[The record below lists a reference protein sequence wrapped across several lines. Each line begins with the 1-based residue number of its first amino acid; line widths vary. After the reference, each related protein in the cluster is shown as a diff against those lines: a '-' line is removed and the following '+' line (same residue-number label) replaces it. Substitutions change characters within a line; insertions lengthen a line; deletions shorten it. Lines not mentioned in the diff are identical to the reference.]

1 MTQLRSSQNSAAIL
15 KISCVFEWRRPWGRD
30 YCLIPSLKHSGPQK
44 PRFFWSALCRHQEAG
59 STSSTSGPISFPE
72 PSLPWT
78 RLTKVAYVPS
88 PEDKQGNG
96 REGTST
102 KDLGTRLPLARSEH
116 AQRIRLYSQRIRFH
130 QIYQISSSKAALL
143 VSTNNRDLW
152 DGLLVQATCVL
163 ALNVW

>member
-30 YCLIPSLKHSGPQK
+30 YCLIPSLNHSGPQK

-78 RLTKVAYVPS
+78 RLTKVAYVQLYP
-88 PEDKQGNG
+88 PPRTNKVTGG
-96 REGTST
+96 RE
-102 KDLGTRLPLARSEH
+102 RLRKIQERDCLWPGLSMRRESVCTLRE
-116 AQRIRLYSQRIRFH
+116 SDFIRFIRFRP
-130 QIYQISSSKAALL
+130 QRPRFWSAPTI
-143 VSTNNRDLW
+143 
-152 DGLLVQATCVL
+152 ATSGMGSWYKPRAC
-163 ALNVW
+163 WP